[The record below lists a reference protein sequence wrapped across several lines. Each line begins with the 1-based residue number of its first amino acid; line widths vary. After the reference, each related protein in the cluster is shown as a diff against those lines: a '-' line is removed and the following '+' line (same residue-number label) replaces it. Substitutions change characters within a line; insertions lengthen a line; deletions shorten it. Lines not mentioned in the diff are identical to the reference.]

1 MAEATATGGIGQ
13 IPGMRQLMLLGSL
26 AISIAAGVMAAMWLW
41 EPNYSLLY
49 SNISGQE
56 ASEVVAVLSASE
68 IPYEIDRKSGAI
80 LVPDG
85 QVHAARLKLASQ
97 GLPRGSGFGL
107 ESIAGESGFSTSQF
121 IENAR
126 YHHAL
131 ETELARTIANLRPV
145 QNVRVHLALPK
156 ATVFLRP
163 KNQASASVM
172 LSLYPGRSLDQSQVS
187 AIVHLVASSIP
198 GLSSSQVT
206 VVNQQG
212 QLLSSPD
219 DSSEMAINMRQFE
232 YVQNLEAVY
241 VERIEGLLTPL
252 LGPGRIRATVTADL
266 DFTTYEETR
275 EQYDP
280 NNAAVRSEQISE
292 DRTENTAATAGIPGA
307 LSNQPPPATAP
318 DQAAEQGAGGA
329 APAATPVNQS
339 KRQTRN
345 FELDRTLSHTR
356 QPTSKITRLAV
367 AVIVDDKKVVNEDGE
382 TVSEPLATDEI
393 EELTRLVKEA
403 VGFSEQRGDTINISN
418 VSFYDEPEIEPLE
431 EPGLLENAGLR
442 DILKQ
447 VLSAILVL
455 VIGLMVVRPLIRSLG
470 LTGSPP
476 QATAATPALAA
487 ATAAVEQGPPK
498 PLSFDDKVS
507 VARQLA
513 DKNPER
519 VAQIVRSW
527 VQADE

>member
-1 MAEATATGGIGQ
+1 MAEATVTGGIGQ

-41 EPNYSLLY
+41 EPNFSLLY

-56 ASEVVAVLSASE
+56 ASEVVAVLSAAE

-85 QVHAARLKLASQ
+85 QVHEARLKLASQ

-121 IENAR
+121 METAR

-131 ETELARTIANLRPV
+131 ETELARTVTNLRPV
-145 QNVRVHLALPK
+145 QNARVHLALPK
-156 ATVFLRP
+156 ASAFLRS
-163 KNQASASVM
+163 QSAASASVM
-172 LSLYPGRSLDQSQVS
+172 ISLYPGRKLEQSQVS

-198 GLSSSQVT
+198 NLSSAQIT
-206 VVNQQG
+206 VVDQQG
-212 QLLSSPD
+212 VLLSSPD
-219 DSSEMAINMRQFE
+219 DSSEMAISTQQFE
-232 YVQNLEAVY
+232 YVRNLEASY
-241 VERIEGLLTPL
+241 VNRIERLLIPL
-252 LGPGRIRATVTADL
+252 LGPGRIRATVSADM
-266 DFTTYEETR
+266 DFTVVEETR

-280 NNAAVRSEQISE
+280 DNTVVRSEQISE
-292 DRTENTAATAGIPGA
+292 DRTENTASAGGIPGA
-307 LSNQPPPATAP
+307 LSNQPP
-318 DQAAEQGAGGA
+318 AAAD
-329 APAATPVNQS
+329 PAAQQSAAGAPVNQS
-339 KRQTRN
+339 SRQTRN
-345 FELDRTLSHTR
+345 FELNRTLSHTR
-356 QPTSKITRLAV
+356 QPTNRITRLAV
-367 AVIVDDKKVVNEDGE
+367 AVVVDDKDAVNEEGE
-382 TVSEPLATDEI
+382 TISEPLTATEL
-393 EELTRLVKEA
+393 EELTQIVKEA
-403 VGFSEQRGDTINISN
+403 VGFSEQRGDTISVSN
-418 VSFYDEPEIEPLE
+418 VSFYSAPELEPME

-447 VLSAILVL
+447 ILSAILVL

-470 LTGSPP
+470 LTGTPP
-476 QATAATPALAA
+476 PAVPAIAGSAGAAMAA
-487 ATAAVEQGPPK
+487 AALDSGPPK
-498 PLSFDDKVS
+498 PLTFDDKVS

-527 VQADE
+527 VQTDE

>member
-1 MAEATATGGIGQ
+1 MAEATAIGGIGQ

-41 EPNYSLLY
+41 EPNFSLLY

-121 IENAR
+121 METAR

-131 ETELARTIANLRPV
+131 ETELARTVTNLRPV
-145 QNVRVHLALPK
+145 QSARVHLALPK
-156 ATVFLRP
+156 ASVFLRSQS
-163 KNQASASVM
+163 KASASVM
-172 LSLYPGRSLDQSQVS
+172 ISLYPGRNLEQAQVS

-198 GLSSSQVT
+198 NLSSSQVT

-212 QLLSSPD
+212 VLLSSPD
-219 DSSEMAINMRQFE
+219 NSSEMAISTRQFE
-232 YVQNLEAVY
+232 YVRNLEASY
-241 VERIEGLLTPL
+241 VDRIERLLIPL
-252 LGPGRIRATVTADL
+252 LGPGRIRATVSANM
-266 DFTTYEETR
+266 DFTVVEETR

-280 NNAAVRSEQISE
+280 DNTVVRSEQISE
-292 DRTENTAATAGIPGA
+292 DRTENAIPTGGIPGA
-307 LSNQPPPATAP
+307 LSNQPPATAAVP
-318 DQAAEQGAGGA
+318 EN
-329 APAATPVNQS
+329 PAAAQQSVAAAPVNQS
-339 KRQTRN
+339 SRQTRN
-345 FELDRTLSHTR
+345 FELNRTLSHTR
-356 QPTSKITRLAV
+356 QPTNRITRLAV
-367 AVIVDDKKVVNEDGE
+367 AVVVDDKDAFDEEGE
-382 TVSEPLATDEI
+382 TISEPLTTEEI
-393 EELTRLVKEA
+393 EELTQLVKEA
-403 VGFSEQRGDTINISN
+403 VGFSEQRGDTISISN
-418 VSFYDEPEIEPLE
+418 VAFYSPPEIEPME
-431 EPGLLENAGLR
+431 GPGLLENAGLR

-470 LTGSPP
+470 LTAVPTAVPAIAGS
-476 QATAATPALAA
+476 AGAAMAA
-487 ATAAVEQGPPK
+487 AALDTGPPK
-498 PLSFDDKVS
+498 PLTFDDKVS

-527 VQADE
+527 VQTDE

>member
-1 MAEATATGGIGQ
+1 MAQAIPTGGIGQ

-41 EPNYSLLY
+41 EPNFSLLY

-68 IPYEIDRKSGAI
+68 IDYEIDRKSGAI

-85 QVHAARLKLASQ
+85 QVHEARLKLASQ

-121 IENAR
+121 METAR

-131 ETELARTIANLRPV
+131 ETELARTVSNLRPV
-145 QNVRVHLALPK
+145 QSARVHLALPK
-156 ATVFLRP
+156 GSVFLRS
-163 KNQASASVM
+163 QREASASVM
-172 LSLYPGRSLDQSQVS
+172 LSLYPGRNLEQAQVS

-198 GLSSSQVT
+198 NLSSSQVT
-206 VVNQQG
+206 VVDQQG
-212 QLLSSPD
+212 MLLSSPD
-219 DSSEMAINMRQFE
+219 DSSEMAISTQQFE
-232 YVQNLEAVY
+232 YVQNLEASY
-241 VERIEGLLTPL
+241 VNRIERLLVPL
-252 LGPGRIRATVTADL
+252 LGPGRVRATVSADM
-266 DFTTYEETR
+266 DFTVVEETR

-280 NNAAVRSEQISE
+280 DNTVVRSEQISE
-292 DRTENTAATAGIPGA
+292 DRTENAAPTGGIPGA
-307 LSNQPPPATAP
+307 LSNQPPAAAAP
-318 DQAAEQGAGGA
+318 VDPAAEQQSV
-329 APAATPVNQS
+329 AATPVNQS
-339 KRQTRN
+339 SRQTRN
-345 FELDRTLSHTR
+345 FELNRTLSHTR
-356 QPTSKITRLAV
+356 QPTNRITRLAV
-367 AVIVDDKKVVNEDGE
+367 AVVVDDKDAVDEEGE
-382 TVSEPLATDEI
+382 MISEPLTATEL

-403 VGFSEQRGDTINISN
+403 VGFSEQRGDTISISN
-418 VSFYDEPEIEPLE
+418 VSFYTPPEVEPME

-455 VIGLMVVRPLIRSLG
+455 VIGLMVVRPLIKSLG
-470 LTGSPP
+470 LTGTPS
-476 QATAATPALAA
+476 AAVPAIAGSAGAAMAA
-487 ATAAVEQGPPK
+487 AALDTGPPK
-498 PLSFDDKVS
+498 PLTFDDKVS

-527 VQADE
+527 VQTDE